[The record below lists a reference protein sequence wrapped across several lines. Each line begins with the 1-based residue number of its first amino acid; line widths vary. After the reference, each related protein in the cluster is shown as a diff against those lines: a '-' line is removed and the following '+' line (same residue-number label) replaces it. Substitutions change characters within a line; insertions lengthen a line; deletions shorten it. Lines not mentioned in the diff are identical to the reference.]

1 MKSACGAPPAS
12 RSTPSW
18 LARRSPVKP
27 GDPVGGILPFDNT
40 GDSEIYH
47 SDARLIEPVVFLE
60 EEVTRFDITVN
71 QPRPMTRGRPSTGG
85 GATCGQ
91 RGWARGRH
99 PVRQVFAVQEL
110 HHQEVEPKLGIGPE
124 VVHRYHVGMV
134 KHGATDRPR
143 HSSTTR

>member
-1 MKSACGAPPAS
+1 MTASSADGTARLRSRIDEIGYGAPPAS

-27 GDPVGGILPFDNT
+27 GDPVGSILPFDNT

-60 EEVTRFDITVN
+60 EEVTRIDITVN
-71 QPRPMTRGRPSTGG
+71 QPRPMTRGRPLTGG

-91 RGWARGRH
+91 RG
-99 PVRQVFAVQEL
+99 
-110 HHQEVEPKLGIGPE
+110 PE
-124 VVHRYHVGMV
+124 VRGEQV
-134 KHGATDRPR
+134 
-143 HSSTTR
+143 SS